1 MTMIMKNLHWIMK
14 TLWITL
20 VLANHFC
27 NACTFY
33 STTKDYPSSDTESGK
48 FIRIKEDHAI
58 GDEIIMFDV
67 YPRKSIELRAID
79 RSSDDKY
86 FRIREINSST
96 IAIHLERSLDELVD
110 NDTPQNILKFKIQC
124 NSMISNSNSKN
135 HDISYLMMTV
145 YVEDINDNKPVFL
158 NTPYSISIDETIPF
172 GSVVFQ
178 GIQAIDRDKPNTP
191 NSDIQY
197 FIGQQTVDSQGAFFM
212 LDSPHRPHVILK
224 RSLDFDNGIRQFDLN
239 IIARDRGVPPQQTNT
254 TMTVFV
260 DDIDDLP
267 PMFTQDVYFTKIK
280 EFFTITGKGIHK
292 ALKIEPPI
300 EAYDQDSINSTLVYS
315 ILSGNDK
322 NTFWIHPTTGTLF
335 LKKEIDL
342 ESENL
347 AENTYN
353 IQIDVR
359 QKNDP
364 MKRAMARI
372 EIEIVDINDNLPEF
386 EVDLYNISIV
396 ENLPNGFSVL
406 QVNALDRDQGEN
418 SMFFYKVFQEEPQ
431 GAFSVDPV
439 TGWMTVKNQSL
450 LDREERASVRL
461 LIQAVEKMKPYN
473 KRDPTEDAT
482 VAVEI
487 TLLDANDNTPVFD
500 MGNLYEFKVDMNA
513 SIGHQVGLIHADD
526 PDDGKN
532 GEIMY
537 DMKNRKETT
546 VPFNLNSK
554 TGILTVTGK
563 MLAGRIALFVEAC
576 DQPINPSEQRCS
588 LAVLTLDIVNM
599 SDDTE
604 IKFMGAPY
612 EFWISSSAPIG
623 SSVGQVRT
631 VYRDDIIYDLLHS
644 YSEGVPFAIEEQ
656 SGIITVI
663 RPINSFNRNLYS
675 FEAVA
680 TYAHLPV
687 EVQIQAVYMFIANVT
702 VNIVNPSSKNT
713 VFVKGPKNQLIE
725 FHVQENQADAVIAKN
740 RVSRAATPKNL
751 SFFIVNDYDLKD
763 KIYVSNDGKLMTLNG
778 LDREEKDFYK
788 LSVIAEYSNGLIESA
803 GIYQINV
810 IVDDEN
816 DNPPKFQHSSYI
828 GIISENCQ
836 LGTEVMLNNIMF
848 VSDPDVGK
856 NSEFQLSIMGDG
868 NRLFTIEKSLE
879 RRKQESI
886 GPSILDRER
895 KNFYKLRL
903 LAKDSG
909 GLTSEAQL
917 MIFVT
922 DVNDNAPVFEKISVF
937 KQTGIEI
944 LQYTD
949 KMEMLFIDA
958 IESNT
963 VAEKI
968 VQTTPKIIRNL
979 SAKYPLFSIEE
990 SLTPGVTIL
999 QLTAT
1004 DDDYGPNSRI
1014 TYEISNEIV
1023 ETMSSFKGNLSQ
1035 YSHTTVPF
1043 FSIDRMSG
1051 ELKINR
1057 QLLPNVEIQVNI
1069 TAKDAAGLVDTVT
1082 IGIRISDVNNHPPQ
1096 FLRPF
1101 YSFDIEEGFHISKIL
1116 GTVQALDDD
1125 FEDNA
1130 NITYTVDNADNGKFP
1145 FSVTAKT
1152 GILKVSGMLD
1162 RELKSLYEFRI
1173 MAKDNSRKY
1182 NQLNATVAIEINII
1196 DQNDNSPQF
1205 IGYDD
1210 LMIHEIPSQG
1220 RKMNSDVHKHDD
1232 DLLHQNKTPVYK
1244 ASLDRHSSGRRL
1256 IKQIH
1261 AIDIDYALNG
1271 MVFYGFLH
1279 NNISHLFEIDAREG
1293 VVTTTPDE
1301 EQLKLL
1307 HKYDLI
1313 NLTIVASDLGN
1324 PVRSSRALL
1333 LINLEGEKI
1342 VHPPKSEAIRIT
1354 SSTSTFTSTTTTTT
1368 KAPEHKVLFVNQYY
1382 ELEVV
1387 ENNPIP
1393 MKLIQFNTTN
1403 NIDTYKWS
1411 MVFENHNGSTLD
1423 VTEYF
1428 NVADGVLWLMKSLD
1442 REELDFYQLRIKAEV
1457 QRTKRRGKSLQMMY
1471 PVTDDRINNLAN
1483 NEVRVMVKVLDQNDH
1498 SPLFRENG
1506 PIIAVI
1512 PDTVTYGY
1520 NVLRVEA
1527 EDDDTGLNAE
1537 IRYSIFN
1544 DVTNFFGIDAL
1555 TGQIRT
1561 LGPLWRSNQKVY
1573 GFDVKATDRQGDEKG
1588 NSNIVNVLVYVLDEN
1603 KHVKFVMSGNTMEIE
1618 KEAETIAR
1626 SLSDASG
1633 LIVKIRMLEP
1643 HEINM
1648 EFMTNVYIYA
1658 IDPKTNTVVE
1668 MEELQG
1674 IMEQLNMHEI
1684 QPSLPIIE
1692 LIKYGVPAH
1701 LSPKVHQGTGKLA
1714 SIVLSITIL
1723 VGGLATACCIICV
1736 RYKR

>member
-1 MTMIMKNLHWIMK
+1 MQ
-14 TLWITL
+14 
-20 VLANHFC
+20 
-27 NACTFY
+27 
-33 STTKDYPSSDTESGK
+33 
-48 FIRIKEDHAI
+48 HA
-58 GDEIIMFDV
+58 
-67 YPRKSIELRAID
+67 
-79 RSSDDKY
+79 
-86 FRIREINSST
+86 
-96 IAIHLERSLDELVD
+96 
-110 NDTPQNILKFKIQC
+110 
-124 NSMISNSNSKN
+124 
-135 HDISYLMMTV
+135 
-145 YVEDINDNKPVFL
+145 
-158 NTPYSISIDETIPF
+158 
-172 GSVVFQ
+172 
-178 GIQAIDRDKPNTP
+178 
-191 NSDIQY
+191 
-197 FIGQQTVDSQGAFFM
+197 
-212 LDSPHRPHVILK
+212 
-224 RSLDFDNGIRQFDLN
+224 
-239 IIARDRGVPPQQTNT
+239 
-254 TMTVFV
+254 
-260 DDIDDLP
+260 
-267 PMFTQDVYFTKIK
+267 
-280 EFFTITGKGIHK
+280 
-292 ALKIEPPI
+292 
-300 EAYDQDSINSTLVYS
+300 
-315 ILSGNDK
+315 
-322 NTFWIHPTTGTLF
+322 
-335 LKKEIDL
+335 
-342 ESENL
+342 
-347 AENTYN
+347 
-353 IQIDVR
+353 
-359 QKNDP
+359 
-364 MKRAMARI
+364 
-372 EIEIVDINDNLPEF
+372 
-386 EVDLYNISIV
+386 
-396 ENLPNGFSVL
+396 
-406 QVNALDRDQGEN
+406 
-418 SMFFYKVFQEEPQ
+418 
-431 GAFSVDPV
+431 
-439 TGWMTVKNQSL
+439 KNQSRSFKKTL
-450 LDREERASVRL
+450 PEDLGFQVDEGIVSDLNFAS
-461 LIQAVEKMKPYN
+461 
-473 KRDPTEDAT
+473 
-482 VAVEI
+482 
-487 TLLDANDNTPVFD
+487 
-500 MGNLYEFKVDMNA
+500 
-513 SIGHQVGLIHADD
+513 
-526 PDDGKN
+526 
-532 GEIMY
+532 MY
-537 DMKNRKETT
+537 
-546 VPFNLNSK
+546 
-554 TGILTVTGK
+554 
-563 MLAGRIALFVEAC
+563 
-576 DQPINPSEQRCS
+576 
-588 LAVLTLDIVNM
+588 
-599 SDDTE
+599 
-604 IKFMGAPY
+604 
-612 EFWISSSAPIG
+612 
-623 SSVGQVRT
+623 
-631 VYRDDIIYDLLHS
+631 
-644 YSEGVPFAIEEQ
+644 
-656 SGIITVI
+656 
-663 RPINSFNRNLYS
+663 
-675 FEAVA
+675 
-680 TYAHLPV
+680 
-687 EVQIQAVYMFIANVT
+687 IANVT

-713 VFVKGPKNQLIE
+713 VFVKGPRNQLIE
-725 FHVQENQADAVIAKN
+725 FHVQENQADAVIGSLLIKNITDMSKGLAASPSTSQIKIQRRPTNPRENRQMMTSSKFRKASDGKKNVTATVTTPATLGQIPRKSRTVIYEKNTTIRKNINRVVNLPPITLFKNITNEKPLSNYGKYLKAKN

-763 KIYVSNDGKLMTLNG
+763 KIYVSNDGKLMTMNG

-828 GIISENCQ
+828 GIISENCP

-848 VSDPDVGK
+848 VVDPDEGK

-868 NRLFTIEKSLE
+868 NRLFTIEKSME
-879 RRKQESI
+879 SRKQEGMFHNFNNSALSSFSDTVLDEYSSMVDVNMHLMMMSSQDSVI
-886 GPSILDRER
+886 NQTHYVVKFSGPSILDRER

-958 IESNT
+958 LASNT
-963 VAEKI
+963 VAEQV
-968 VQTTPKIIRNL
+968 VQTTSSNRFNIREKFEPKLVLKSPVKIRYRKKNPIGSPRFLDDDEDGEMMTQGEDRSFKIDTPEIIRNL

-990 SLTPGVTIL
+990 SLSPGVTIL

-1023 ETMSSFKGNLSQ
+1023 ETLSSFKGNLSQ

-1069 TAKDAAGLVDTVT
+1069 TARDTAGLLDTVT

-1130 NITYTVDNADNGKFP
+1130 NITYTVDNADNDKFP

-1152 GILKVSGMLD
+1152 GILKVSGILD

-1210 LMIHEIPSQG
+1210 LMINEIPSQA
-1220 RKMNSDVHKHDD
+1220 RKMNSDLHKDDD

-1293 VVTTTPDE
+1293 VVTTTPDL
-1301 EQLKLL
+1301 EQLKML

-1333 LINLEGEKI
+1333 LITLEGEKK
-1342 VHPPKSEAIRIT
+1342 VDPPKLEAIVVKA
-1354 SSTSTFTSTTTTTT
+1354 TT

-1403 NIDTYKWS
+1403 SMDTYKWS

-1442 REELDFYQLRIKAEV
+1442 REELDFYQLRIKADV

-1471 PVTDDRINNLAN
+1471 PVTDDRINNLAE

-1527 EDDDTGLNAE
+1527 EDDDTGLNAD
-1537 IRYSIFN
+1537 IRYSLFN
-1544 DVTNFFGIDAL
+1544 EVTNFFGIDAL

-1573 GFDVKATDRQGDEKG
+1573 GFDVKATDRQGDDKG
-1588 NSNIVNVLVYVLDEN
+1588 NSNIVNVLVC
-1603 KHVKFVMSGNTMEIE
+1603 FEIVPVF
-1618 KEAETIAR
+1618 K
-1626 SLSDASG
+1626 
-1633 LIVKIRMLEP
+1633 M
-1643 HEINM
+1643 
-1648 EFMTNVYIYA
+1648 
-1658 IDPKTNTVVE
+1658 
-1668 MEELQG
+1668 
-1674 IMEQLNMHEI
+1674 
-1684 QPSLPIIE
+1684 
-1692 LIKYGVPAH
+1692 KY
-1701 LSPKVHQGTGKLA
+1701 
-1714 SIVLSITIL
+1714 
-1723 VGGLATACCIICV
+1723 
-1736 RYKR
+1736 